1 MDIQQWQSM
10 LERRGYQVKVWQD
23 GTRIIY
29 AIAELARVTRR
40 PANQFRRMSYK
51 EARKQ
56 IDQDLGHG
64 MRHALHTCGFPLLYA
79 LSGYTCNDPFYRV
92 EESFKKTQYY
102 AVPLLMTSQPLT
114 VCPRCGMALDA
125 KTVHRV
131 KDPEEIQK

>member
-1 MDIQQWQSM
+1 MDIQQWQFM

-23 GTRIIY
+23 GTHIHYEIPGVS
-29 AIAELARVTRR
+29 RVRR
-40 PANQFRRMSYK
+40 PANQFHRMSYR

-56 IDQDLGHG
+56 IDQYLGHG
-64 MRHALHTCGFPLLYA
+64 MRHGLHTCGLPVLYA
-79 LSGYTCNDPFYRV
+79 FSGYTCNDPFYRV
-92 EESFKKTQYY
+92 EESFKRTQYY
-102 AVPLLMTSQPLT
+102 AVPLLVTSQPLT